1 MHFFRKGGAP
11 TYRALTSACSPAP
24 TTPTILG
31 FRVVKDLTSGAV
43 GHALS
48 AGIQAQGAGGSGLL
62 PPRSGAW
69 DLELATK
76 GKASEKGTGCSF
88 DILCCRATAVFFWI
102 QLQGSSDL
110 QYFCTRLLGKPIFY
124 QWEFSLNSQG
134 FTPQPPLQGGFLAL
148 CFPAKFCITCPHF
161 LAKHS

>member
-1 MHFFRKGGAP
+1 MNLWRFPLELAQ
-11 TYRALTSACSPAP
+11 AECACPKTMVS
-24 TTPTILG
+24 
-31 FRVVKDLTSGAV
+31 VKDLTSGAV

-124 QWEFSLNSQG
+124 QWEFSLNS
-134 FTPQPPLQGGFLAL
+134 
-148 CFPAKFCITCPHF
+148 HW
-161 LAKHS
+161 